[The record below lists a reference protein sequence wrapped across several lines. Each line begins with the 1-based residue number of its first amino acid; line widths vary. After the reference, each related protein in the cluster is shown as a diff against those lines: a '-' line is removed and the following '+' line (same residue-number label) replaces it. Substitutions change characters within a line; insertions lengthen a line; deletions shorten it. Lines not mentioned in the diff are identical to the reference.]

1 MSRATTSE
9 FDTKSQAAQCKP
21 VEIVDFF
28 LGSQVADDAN
38 TKHYGMYDMLVD
50 FYDIDGNAQTYS
62 PGRLSRSQVTQ
73 NAGLRQNSVTI
84 QFDNVDDRFQT
95 YFWQHPGFMLDK
107 RLQIRQLFADLTTA
121 ATHAVIIMDGVVDH
135 VFIGE
140 NVCQI
145 KVVSKTG
152 YSAFRSGV
160 AIDRVCPISVFAN
173 SRCAQ
178 GVSPVTLLTQ
188 ETTDNVD
195 AGSTAS
201 VVKVKTMA
209 QADDYWNIG
218 KLECT
223 SGANDGYVRKITDWV
238 QSTKSFTLDFPLP
251 NVPAEDDT
259 VKVLRDC
266 NRTLDMCKTR
276 FTEVDASNGNMANFR
291 GKNTVARSLNP

>member
-1 MSRATTSE
+1 MSKTTTASY
-9 FDTKSQAAQCKP
+9 DAKAQAAQNKP

-28 LGSQVADDAN
+28 LGSQTADDAD
-38 TKHYGMYDMLVD
+38 TKHYGMYDKTIE
-50 FYDIDGNAQTYS
+50 FFDIDGNAQTYS
-62 PGRLSRSQVTQ
+62 PGRLSRGQVAH
-73 NAGLRQNSVTI
+73 NAGLRQSSVTL
-84 QFDNVDDRFQT
+84 QFGNVDNRFQT
-95 YFWQHPGFMLDK
+95 FFWQHPGFMLDK
-107 RLQIRQLFADLTTA
+107 RLLIRQLFADLLSA
-121 ATHAVIIMDGVVDH
+121 ATHMTTILDGIVDH

-140 NVCQI
+140 DICQI
-145 KVVSKTG
+145 RVVSKTG
-152 YSAFRSGV
+152 YTGFRSGV
-160 AIDRVCPISVFAN
+160 AVDRVCPISVFAN

-178 GVSPVTLLTQ
+178 GVTVTDLTQ

-195 AGSTAS
+195 AGSTTS

-218 KLECT
+218 KIEFT

-238 QSTKSFTLDFPLP
+238 QSTKSFTLDYPLP

-276 FTEVDASNGNMANFR
+276 FTEVDASLGNSANFR